1 MTQTTN
7 YLSAKQN
14 TPHCSWLLKKLI
26 RDPRAVWAPFF
37 VLAFRV
43 IGLELTTKTRFFWF
57 TKCNTVFSTYNGA
70 KHFELLRT
78 ITSPIIFCLWK
89 YLTESYSPI
98 LAASKPVPVCST
110 CNTID
115 YFPFPHN
122 TLCSPSNA
130 QLLKLLK
137 TNFNETWNIKSLFP
151 GFSTRK
157 IWQTLTRQGQRLLW
171 CE

>member
-14 TPHCSWLLKKLI
+14 TPHCSWSLKKLI

-37 VLAFRV
+37 VLALRV

-78 ITSPIIFCLWK
+78 ITNSIIFCLWK
-89 YLTESYSPI
+89 YLTERYSPI

-110 CNTID
+110 CNIID

-122 TLCSPSNA
+122 TLCSPSPGS
-130 QLLKLLK
+130 K
-137 TNFNETWNIKSLFP
+137 TNFNETWNIKNLFP
-151 GFSTRK
+151 GFSTRN
-157 IWQTLTRQGQRLLW
+157 IWQTLTGQGQRLLW